1 MTDLDIM
8 LSIFMF
14 MVVLTVSIGTYINRK
29 DKTLI

>member
-14 MVVLTVSIGTYINRK
+14 FVVLTVSIGTYINRK